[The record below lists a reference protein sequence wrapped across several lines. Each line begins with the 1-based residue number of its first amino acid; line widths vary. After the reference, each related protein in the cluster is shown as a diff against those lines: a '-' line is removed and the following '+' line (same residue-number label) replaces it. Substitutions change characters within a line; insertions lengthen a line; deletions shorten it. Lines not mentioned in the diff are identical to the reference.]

1 MMDILKKVVKPIATG
16 ILIVLGMGAA
26 ATFTDPK
33 NWFHVNV
40 EYPTGPCHEPE
51 SWGSKDPNEVI
62 VLHADELRQLR
73 WMTVS
78 QLNAIFGARRGKFKV
93 ENSQAAYQELRWMS
107 TAQLNAIFGT
117 NDIHTNTDA

>member
-1 MMDILKKVVKPIATG
+1 MLDIFKKVVKPIATG
-16 ILIVLGMGAA
+16 VLIALSLGAA
-26 ATFTDPK
+26 AAFTDSK
-33 NWFHVNV
+33 NWFHVTV
-40 EYPTGPCHEPE
+40 EHPNEPE
-51 SWGSKDPNEVI
+51 SWGNKDPNEII